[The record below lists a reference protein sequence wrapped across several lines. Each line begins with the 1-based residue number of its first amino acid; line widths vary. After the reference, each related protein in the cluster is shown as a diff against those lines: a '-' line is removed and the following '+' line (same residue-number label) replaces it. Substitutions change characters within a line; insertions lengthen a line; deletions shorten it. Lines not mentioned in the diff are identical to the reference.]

1 MTDLS
6 QRQREASQQGREF
19 EAMCETW
26 LKIQG
31 HEIVARNWRHPIAQV
46 EIDRVTMHREHGT
59 IWVECKGSWLS
70 RTGNGLQ
77 RSDTLLKAIGT
88 AVILR
93 ELHERRP
100 YWLLCSHLP
109 RPYTKGA
116 VWLRAVSTL
125 FDRVIEL
132 GSEHDTQDY

>member
-6 QRQREASQQGREF
+6 KRQREASEQGKEF
-19 EAMCETW
+19 EAFCETW

-31 HEIVARNWRHPIAQV
+31 HEIVARNWVHPIARV
-46 EIDRVTMHREHGT
+46 EIDRVTAHHEHGT
-59 IWVECKGSWLS
+59 LWIECKGSWLS
-70 RTGNGLQ
+70 PTGNGLQ
-77 RSDTLLKAIGT
+77 RPDTLLKAIGT
-88 AVILR
+88 AAILR

-109 RPYTKGA
+109 RPGSAGA
-116 VWLRAVSTL
+116 VKLRAVSSL

-132 GSEHDTQDY
+132 GGEYDAQDH